1 MINHIDMQNIVML
14 VDIPDVGTIIGIFI
28 AFVLGI
34 IAIVVYNKVKPLIKT
49 DSDLLKSYTERLQ
62 YYENQL
68 IDMKIRID
76 SAELL
81 KDVEE
86 VDMPTPKPKEVRLEK
101 QDAVSISQEEKPK
114 ERMHNMN
121 FGNATDYVLRLIT
134 EKPMTS
140 RDIQITIGRTREHT
154 SRMMKKL
161 FEEGLVERNMQT
173 KPFTYY
179 ITDKGKAK
187 LGIAK
192 LTPQQ

>member
-1 MINHIDMQNIVML
+1 ML
-14 VDIPDVGTIIGIFI
+14 VEIPDVGVMIGIFV
-28 AFVLGI
+28 AFLSGLF
-34 IAIVVYNKVKPLIKT
+34 AILIYNKVKPLIGAGV
-49 DSDLLKSYTERLQ
+49 DQLGSQLERLQ

-68 IDMKIRID
+68 IDMKIRLD
-76 SAELL
+76 SLELGGEGHLPEPLL
-81 KDVEE
+81 KNIE
-86 VDMPTPKPKEVRLEK
+86 RHAK
-101 QDAVSISQEEKPK
+101 QGLRASSQEEVK

-121 FGNATDYVLRLIT
+121 FGNAADYVLKLIT

-161 FEEGLVERNMQT
+161 FEEGYVERNMKT

-187 LGIAK
+187 LGLIKIA
-192 LTPQQ
+192 TPQ